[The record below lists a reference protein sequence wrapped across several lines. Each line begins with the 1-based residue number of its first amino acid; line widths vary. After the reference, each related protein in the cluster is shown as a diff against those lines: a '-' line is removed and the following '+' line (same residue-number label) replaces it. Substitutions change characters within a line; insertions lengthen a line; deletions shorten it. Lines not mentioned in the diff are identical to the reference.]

1 MSGVFLDIFK
11 AFEKV
16 WHEGLLFKLKSYGVE
31 GNLLSL
37 LECYV
42 RDQKQRS
49 VLINQISDWRN
60 INSDVP
66 QGSVFGPLLF
76 LIYINYLPEG
86 VISICKI
93 FADDTSKVI
102 NAINSKNTLKADL
115 NLLAIHDPKIQANE
129 VIFFSQ
135 K

>member
-1 MSGVFLDIFK
+1 M
-11 AFEKV
+11 
-16 WHEGLLFKLKSYGVE
+16 
-31 GNLLSL
+31 
-37 LECYV
+37 
-42 RDQKQRS
+42 
-49 VLINQISDWRN
+49 LINQISDWRN

-129 VIFFSQ
+129 VIFFPEMKYSFESSSHI
-135 K
+135 